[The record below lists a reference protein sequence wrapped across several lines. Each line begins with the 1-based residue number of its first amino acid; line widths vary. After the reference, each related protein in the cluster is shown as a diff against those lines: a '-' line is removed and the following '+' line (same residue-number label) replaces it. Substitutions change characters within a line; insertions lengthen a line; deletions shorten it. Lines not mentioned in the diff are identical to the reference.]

1 MASTCDC
8 PLFVCISD
16 NRSITSSNKC
26 RRLPCQFRTLWLRSL
41 AGRLGDLARNYKFLP
56 FYFGYQ
62 LQDVYFGGCMLWIH
76 AWLGSGAGQ
85 NQRKQKSAESW
96 KRLPS
101 WCIIRSQSSAGTPP
115 HYYVETLGAA
125 L

>member
-16 NRSITSSNKC
+16 NRSITNSNKY
-26 RRLPCQFRTLWLRSL
+26 RRLPCQFRTLGLRSL

-62 LQDVYFGGCMLWIH
+62 LQDVYFGGCMLWIR

-85 NQRKQKSAESW
+85 NQRKQKKCGELEALAFLVHLCYKKPV
-96 KRLPS
+96 KR
-101 WCIIRSQSSAGTPP
+101 RHT
-115 HYYVETLGAA
+115 AA
-125 L
+125 LLR